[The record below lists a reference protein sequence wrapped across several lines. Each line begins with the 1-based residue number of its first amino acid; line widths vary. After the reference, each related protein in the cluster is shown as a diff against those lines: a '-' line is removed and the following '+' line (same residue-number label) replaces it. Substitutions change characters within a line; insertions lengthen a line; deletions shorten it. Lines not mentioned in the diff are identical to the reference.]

1 MKGCF
6 GCVALIV
13 VLLVIAVVGLG
24 ALFLSTNIFSAPEV
38 RSVPFTKNDGH
49 AAQQKLFEVALR
61 QSGRSSRRDP
71 LIITEPE
78 ANAFLSRHLEQSGL
92 PLSPIVVRFANG
104 EMVAQ
109 GQTAFRNL
117 LKGVPFRQ
125 IAPYL
130 STKRLD
136 EPVWVTVGGRI
147 KVEGTGKSRTGSLE
161 ITQFALG
168 KQPLGSILLLLLMGP
183 SAGGLLQWPV
193 PAVVDQIRVGE
204 GQLSITTTQ

>member
-13 VLLVIAVVGLG
+13 VILVIAVVGLG

-130 STKRLD
+130 PTKRLD

-161 ITQFALG
+161 VTQFALG

>member
-24 ALFLSTNIFSAPEV
+24 ALFLSTNIFSPPEV

>member
-24 ALFLSTNIFSAPEV
+24 ALFLSTNIFSPPEV

-161 ITQFALG
+161 VTQFALG

>member
-13 VLLVIAVVGLG
+13 VILVIAVVGLG
-24 ALFLSTNIFSAPEV
+24 ALFLSTNVFSPPEV

-49 AAQQKLFEVALR
+49 AAQQKLFELALL

-92 PLSPIVVRFANG
+92 PLSPIVVRFAGG
-104 EMVAQ
+104 EVVAQ

-130 STKRLD
+130 PTKRLD
-136 EPVWVTVGGRI
+136 EPIWVTVGGRI

-161 ITQFALG
+161 VTQFALG

>member
-13 VLLVIAVVGLG
+13 VILVIAVVGLG
-24 ALFLSTNIFSAPEV
+24 ALFLSTNIFSPPEV
-38 RSVPFTKNDGH
+38 KSVPFTKNDGH

-130 STKRLD
+130 PTKRLD

-161 ITQFALG
+161 VTQFALG

>member
-13 VLLVIAVVGLG
+13 VILVIAVVGLG
-24 ALFLSTNIFSAPEV
+24 ALFLSTNIFSPPEV
-38 RSVPFTKNDGH
+38 KSVPFTKNDGH
-49 AAQQKLFEVALR
+49 SAQQKLFEVALR

-130 STKRLD
+130 PTKRLD

-161 ITQFALG
+161 VTQFALG